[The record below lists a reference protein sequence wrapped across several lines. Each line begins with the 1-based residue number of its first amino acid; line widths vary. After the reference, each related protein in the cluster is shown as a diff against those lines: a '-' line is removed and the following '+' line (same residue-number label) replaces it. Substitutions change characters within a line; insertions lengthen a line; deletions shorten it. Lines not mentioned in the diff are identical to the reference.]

1 MNWHVLGDWG
11 TSNLRLFRFESGQV
25 VDRADGPGIGAL
37 TDTPEAVLRETLSK
51 WATGAPPAYIHL
63 CGMAGA
69 RTGLREAP
77 YVECPT
83 DVASWARAATVL
95 SLDGIPLRIAPG
107 LARVDIQNRPD
118 VMRGEE
124 TQIFGALAL
133 EPDLAARSTLF
144 LLPGT
149 HSKWSRVDDKIITGF
164 RTFCSGELFALLMRH
179 STLVQAR
186 AEAGSPEDE
195 DEGFVSGL
203 RRMESRANLA
213 SALFETRAAQL
224 RVGKSYTWA
233 TGFLSGLLIGAEIVD
248 MKSVR
253 DIPDEVVIIG
263 APNLTGRYEQALG
276 HFGAKA
282 RQMDGD
288 ACVLRGL
295 DLLETAVED
304 RYD

>member
-1 MNWHVLGDWG
+1 MNWHILGDWG
-11 TSNLRLFRFESGQV
+11 TSNLRLFRFEGGRM

-37 TDTPEAVLRETLSK
+37 TDTPDVVLRQTLGK
-51 WATGAPPAYIHL
+51 WTTGAPPAYIHL

-77 YVECPT
+77 YVDCPT
-83 DVASWARAATVL
+83 DVASWARAAVVL
-95 SLDGIPLRIAPG
+95 SLDNIPLRIAPG

-133 EPDLAARSTLF
+133 ERDLAARSTLF

-149 HSKWSRVDDKIITGF
+149 HSKWSRVDDETITGF
-164 RTFCSGELFALLMRH
+164 RTFCSGELFALLVRH

-186 AEAGSPEDE
+186 AEAGSPEEE

-203 RRMESRANLA
+203 RRMETRANLA
-213 SALFETRAAQL
+213 SALFEARAAQL
-224 RVGKSYTWA
+224 RVGKSYSWA
-233 TGFLSGLLIGAEIVD
+233 TGFLSGLLVGAEIVD

-263 APNLTGRYEQALG
+263 TPKLTARYEQALAY
-276 HFGAKA
+276 FGARA
-282 RQMDGD
+282 RRMDGD

-295 DLLETAVED
+295 ELLDTVV
-304 RYD
+304 